1 MHQLAEKLYRGE
13 NLSFDESRTL
23 FNEILSG
30 SLDPCLIASVLTAMK
45 MNGETPDEI
54 SGAAL
59 TLLDKALAFPRPDYS
74 FGEIVGTGGDGAHS
88 INIST
93 TSAFVAAKLG
103 VSVAKHGNRSVSSK
117 TGAADLLESCGVN
130 LRMSPETAR
139 KCLDELHVTFFF
151 AQLYHSAMK
160 YVGPV
165 RKALGTR
172 TIFNILGPL
181 INPAHEDF
189 ILLGVYDPKLCAVLA
204 RTLMKIGIRKALVI
218 NGSGLDEVSISDTT
232 YVAELHEDHSITEYR
247 ITPEDFGLKRYD
259 QKEIEGGEPEENRAI
274 TERILSGKGTDG
286 QNAAIAANTAALLLL
301 AGKAGSL
308 KEGASMAMDTL
319 KCGKAIDRL
328 HRFAEMSNG
337 R

>member
-1 MHQLAEKLYRGE
+1 
-13 NLSFDESRTL
+13 
-23 FNEILSG
+23 
-30 SLDPCLIASVLTAMK
+30 
-45 MNGETPDEI
+45 
-54 SGAAL
+54 
-59 TLLDKALAFPRPDYS
+59 
-74 FGEIVGTGGDGAHS
+74 
-88 INIST
+88 
-93 TSAFVAAKLG
+93 
-103 VSVAKHGNRSVSSK
+103 
-117 TGAADLLESCGVN
+117 
-130 LRMSPETAR
+130 
-139 KCLDELHVTFFF
+139 
-151 AQLYHSAMK
+151 MK

-189 ILLGVYDPKLCAVLA
+189 ILLGVYDHTLCAVLA

-308 KEGASMAMDTL
+308 KEGASMALETL
-319 KCGKAIDRL
+319 KGGKAIDRL